1 MRCEELKAAV
11 EGGSELR
18 SEAWEHVDGCGRC
31 REEFAHLRALRSSA
45 PVPPA
50 GLRDRVLEAAFP
62 APRRR
67 FSWLPATAAAAVAL
81 AFGGGVLLGRDAERR
96 NVADVNPVVVER
108 VVVKEV
114 EKPAKPDDR
123 DLFLLGLA
131 LEQVYAKQVKV
142 DYNGVTCQQISADP
156 GVLKMVPYCPI
167 AQKLEIALKER
178 PDKVVLRK

>member
-1 MRCEELKAAV
+1 MRCEELAAAV

-18 SEAWEHVDGCGRC
+18 PEAWEHMDSCARC
-31 REEFAHLRALRSSA
+31 REEFPHLRALRSAA
-45 PVPPA
+45 PVPTA

-67 FSWLPATAAAAVAL
+67 FGWLPVSAAAAVAL
-81 AFGGGVLLGRDAERR
+81 AFGGGVLLGRDVERR
-96 NVADVNPVVVER
+96 NVPPVEPVVVEK

-114 EKPAKPDDR
+114 EKPARPDDR

-167 AQKLEIALKER
+167 AQKLEVALKER
-178 PDKVVLRK
+178 PDKVKLRK